1 MRGGE
6 GREGKGNIHPSLDNT
21 SCVANPSALRNAKW
35 SDTRAIGYFVDVIR
49 GSWALRK
56 GLGLSHSLVTHSSGI
71 NGATLGMC
79 PTLMRGRQD
88 GSFLACLDKILGR
101 WVGLLDVV
109 WVDSTGLALGKTLTH
124 ATPLFGPIS

>member
-71 NGATLGMC
+71 NGATLDMC
-79 PTLMRGRQD
+79 PFPSL
-88 GSFLACLDKILGR
+88 
-101 WVGLLDVV
+101 
-109 WVDSTGLALGKTLTH
+109 
-124 ATPLFGPIS
+124 PP